1 MLLQSNVC
9 FGLEVPLRAKYIRVL
24 FNEITRILNHLM
36 AVTTHAL
43 DLVQFLLFLWGFE
56 EREKIMNFMNVYLGA
71 RLHAA

>member
-1 MLLQSNVC
+1 
-9 FGLEVPLRAKYIRVL
+9 
-24 FNEITRILNHLM
+24 M